1 MKYKNLDTLKKIIN
15 RFDLIKQFE
24 GASAETKLELSNIIK
39 ELILDLVVY
48 IDMLENYRMIH
59 NWKYCKK
66 LIEGQV
72 IKDKKLVLVC
82 DEVIEINLEEKIVR
96 TVNEVFRLGKELG
109 K

>member
-15 RFDLIKQFE
+15 KFDRIRQLE
-24 GASAETKLELSNIIK
+24 GASAETNLELSNIIK

-48 IDMLENYRMIH
+48 IDMLENYKTIH
-59 NWKYCKK
+59 NWKNCNK

-72 IKDKKLVLVC
+72 IKDKKLVLIC
-82 DEVIEINLEEKIVR
+82 DKVIEINLEKNIVR
-96 TVNEVFRLGKELG
+96 TVSEVFRLGKELG